1 MFTRFIVLKQKSL
14 YCYKYYRINLKC
26 LAKNFVIEFRYLL
39 EAIIRIIIFRPSC
52 NNRNMATIYFSFFEN
67 NLLCRLQ
74 YYLQTV
80 TNDLVRVTVFF
91 SVYKIHKNLK
101 ETLKTNWILK
111 SSPQIKIKHT
121 YLKWNIFLQ
130 LMKTA

>member
-1 MFTRFIVLKQKSL
+1 MFIRFIVLKQKSL
-14 YCYKYYRINLKC
+14 YCYKYYGINLKC
-26 LAKNFVIEFRYLL
+26 LAKSFVIEFRYLL

-52 NNRNMATIYFSFFEN
+52 NNRNMVTIYFSFFEN

-74 YYLQTV
+74 YYPQTV
-80 TNDLVRVTVFF
+80 TDDLVRVTVFF
-91 SVYKIHKNLK
+91 SVYKIRKNLK
-101 ETLKTNWILK
+101 EILKTNWILK
-111 SSPQIKIKHT
+111 SSPQINIKHT